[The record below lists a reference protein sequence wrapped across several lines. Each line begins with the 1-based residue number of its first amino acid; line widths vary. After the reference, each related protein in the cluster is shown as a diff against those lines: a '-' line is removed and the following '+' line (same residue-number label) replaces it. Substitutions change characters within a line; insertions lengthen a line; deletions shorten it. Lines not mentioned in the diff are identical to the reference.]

1 MLRLVAVQANF
12 RKRKSAVCLLL
23 LAELPDVDFS
33 SRVTSRPPDLRSV
46 GSANLDHIWL
56 RLESTLV

>member
-1 MLRLVAVQANF
+1 MPTDQ
-12 RKRKSAVCLLL
+12 KRKSAVCLLL
-23 LAELPDVDFS
+23 LTELPDVDFS

-56 RLESTLV
+56 RLENTLV